1 VTTRAGGETALDTA
15 VRREM
20 RRAGAPG
27 LSLAVTRHDRLLHG
41 AAFGAADL
49 RSGAQATASTRYL
62 WFSMSKIATATA
74 VAALADSGRLD
85 LDAPVREFVAGYP
98 SVPVPVQPTV
108 RHLLSHT
115 AGLANPTPLRWVRP
129 ADAPPP
135 EPEDFLDRLLR
146 RHGRPRHPVGG
157 PPHYSN
163 LGFLLLAQIVTRV
176 SGEPFTRHVERAV
189 LRPAGM
195 VQTSYSWPAEG
206 TVATGYLRAPR
217 AVTPVLRALLP
228 RGIVGP
234 RVGSY
239 LSFRP
244 FLVDGPGYGGLVGP
258 VTDAVRLGALHLG
271 DGTLDGFRI
280 LSPASARRMRLLTAV
295 GRHLDVGLGWF
306 RPADR
311 RTARP
316 AFVEHLG
323 GGAGY
328 LGLLRIYPELDLGIA
343 VTANTTR
350 GLDLDA
356 ICRAVLATGWS

>member
-1 VTTRAGGETALDTA
+1 VTARARGETALDNA
-15 VRREM
+15 VRGEL
-20 RRAGAPG
+20 RRAGVPG
-27 LSLAVTRHDRLLHG
+27 LSLAVTRHDRLLH
-41 AAFGAADL
+41 ATALGAADL
-49 RSGAQATASTRYL
+49 RSGAPATAATRYL
-62 WFSMSKIATATA
+62 WFSVSKIATATA
-74 VAALADSGRLD
+74 VVALADGGRLD

-98 SVPVPVQPTV
+98 SVPVPVQPTL
-108 RHLLSHT
+108 RHLLSHS
-115 AGLANPTPLRWVRP
+115 AGLANPAPLRWVRP
-129 ADAPPP
+129 VDAPPP
-135 EPEDFLDRLLR
+135 EPQDFLDRLLR

-157 PPHYSN
+157 APHYSN
-163 LGFLLLAQIVTRV
+163 LGFLLLAQIVARV

-195 VQTSYSWPAEG
+195 LHTSYSWPAGE

-217 AVTPVLRALLP
+217 AVTPILGALLP

-234 RVGSY
+234 RIGSY

-244 FLVDGPGYGGLVGP
+244 FLVNGPGYGGLVGP

-271 DGTLDGFRI
+271 DGTVDGTRI

-295 GRHLDVGLGWF
+295 GRDLDVGLGWF

-311 RTARP
+311 RTASP

-356 ICRAVLATGWS
+356 ICRAVLATAWP